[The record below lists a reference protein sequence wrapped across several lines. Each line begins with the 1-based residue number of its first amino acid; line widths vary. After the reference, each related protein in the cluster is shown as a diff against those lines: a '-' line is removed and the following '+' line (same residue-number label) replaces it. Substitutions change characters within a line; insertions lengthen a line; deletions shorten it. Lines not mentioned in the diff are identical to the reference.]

1 MKKTISILLLG
12 VFIISQIGH
21 HLVFTL
27 AKWNAKEIITQ
38 NLKLNVVDDLI
49 EKIADNKNIHWEEKN
64 EEFELNGQMYDV
76 VKNEVI
82 NHQTVYYCINDQK
95 ESGLIRIYNNWIQ
108 NEHSNEQGKQNA
120 KSILKY
126 TQIECD
132 FPTQRLEINKSYCL
146 VKNIGTNDSS
156 TIYRSLLVE
165 GPPPKHLA

>member
-1 MKKTISILLLG
+1 
-12 VFIISQIGH
+12 
-21 HLVFTL
+21 VFTL

-82 NHQTVYYCINDQK
+82 NHQAVYYCINDQK

-120 KSILKY
+120 KY
-126 TQIECD
+126 TIA
-132 FPTQRLEINKSYCL
+132 IIGL
-146 VKNIGTNDSS
+146 VKKLIVLGMN
-156 TIYRSLLVE
+156 
-165 GPPPKHLA
+165 K